1 MDNRCGTVPPYCSS
15 LTNPILT
22 APPRD
27 SLTSPSHTAPL
38 TSPSPRP
45 PTPLWPCTHCSLPKS
60 PTPIGSLCI
69 VQPHYH
75 RTPPLPRL
83 RTRRRWPSRPSP
95 PSRGIWFNCI
105 SDISRMV
112 PTVSKPS
119 EAPST
124 GRRAIPLF
132 GACAVYSRL
141 IATICHN
148 PVTYSPTENIPNI
161 KIYVVFA

>member
-1 MDNRCGTVPPYCSS
+1 MWNCPSLLSSS
-15 LTNPILT
+15 LLLPHCPPI
-22 APPRD
+22 D
-27 SLTSPSHTAPL
+27 SLTSPSHTASL

-45 PTPLWPCTHCSLPKS
+45 STPLWPCTHCSLPKS
-60 PTPIGSLCI
+60 PTIGSLCI

-75 RTPPLPRL
+75 RTPPLARL

-95 PSRGIWFNCI
+95 PSRGIWLNCI

-132 GACAVYSRL
+132 GACAVPTTADRWQQSV
-141 IATICHN
+141 TIL
-148 PVTYSPTENIPNI
+148 
-161 KIYVVFA
+161 